1 MTVLEG
7 LHYIK
12 ENLDPS
18 LAWRYSC
25 RMGVCGSCGMLLNG
39 RPTLACNTQILDI
52 AERELTVGPL
62 PNFEIL
68 RDLVPDL
75 MTMFDKHRS
84 LMPFVTREDEAD
96 VNDPAGEYYQSPEE
110 LEHYL
115 QFSFC
120 IRCGCCMAACP
131 TLATDASYLGPMP
144 LAQAHRWNQDT
155 RDGAR
160 SERSADGR
168 AAPTAPSAAT
178 TRASAPGPAPK
189 AWTRPGPSSTS
200 SASSWWTTCIS
211 PRERSPAPSST
222 APATCPATPRFP
234 RRRPTPWAEIPRT
247 TFSCTSAPPLQAG
260 RSSFWAKQQPRLLDT
275 PKCILLP

>member
-1 MTVLEG
+1 MAEAQTARDVIFHVTRYTPERDKGPYIQSFTVPVKAGMTVLDG

-12 ENLDPS
+12 ENLDSS

-52 AERELTVGPL
+52 ADRELAVGPL
-62 PNFEIL
+62 PNFDII

-96 VNDPAGEYYQSPEE
+96 VNNPAGEYYQSPEE

-131 TLATDASYLGPMP
+131 TLATDAHYLGPMP
-144 LAQAHRWNQDT
+144 LAQAYRWNQDT

-160 SERSADGR
+160 SQRSAEAGGSHGAFRCHYAGECSRACPKGVDPARAIQHLKRQLVVDYLHLAKRQKPCAKQHGPGGMPR
-168 AAPTAPSAAT
+168 DPKIPAAPPYTV
-178 TRASAPGPAPK
+178 G
-189 AWTRPGPSSTS
+189 
-200 SASSWWTTCIS
+200 
-211 PRERSPAPSST
+211 
-222 APATCPATPRFP
+222 
-234 RRRPTPWAEIPRT
+234 
-247 TFSCTSAPPLQAG
+247 
-260 RSSFWAKQQPRLLDT
+260 
-275 PKCILLP
+275 